1 MRRVWRT
8 HAPRIRGPPVYG
20 QPIRGTAGHGP
31 AIHGMGERAA
41 HRAAV
46 TGMTTADVGGAP
58 GDLGGA
64 AGRAAGGPLG
74 ARKAP
79 PSRRRMLAGWA
90 ISLSLAVLLAFGI
103 RTFAFE
109 AFSIPSTSMVP
120 TLNVGDRILVLKAF
134 FDWHQLREGDIVVFT
149 HPPRDHC
156 RGPAGTD
163 LVKRV
168 IALPGQTLYSA
179 GGILYVDGRR
189 LREPYLPPHDPL
201 GPPIPGATR
210 QDPFHVPRGEFY
222 VMGDNRAISCDSRF
236 WGPIKGS
243 TIIGRVV
250 VLLWHG
256 DHPDFRFF

>member
-1 MRRVWRT
+1 M
-8 HAPRIRGPPVYG
+8 AEG
-20 QPIRGTAGHGP
+20 
-31 AIHGMGERAA
+31 AA
-41 HRAAV
+41 HRIAV
-46 TGMTTADVGGAP
+46 TGMTTADFGAP
-58 GDLGGA
+58 DDLGGTP
-64 AGRAAGGPLG
+64 GRAAGGPLA

-79 PSRRRMLAGWA
+79 PSRRRALAGWA
-90 ISLSLAVLLAFGI
+90 ISLALALLLAFGI
-103 RTFAFE
+103 RTFVFRV
-109 AFSIPSTSMVP
+109 FSIPTTSMVP
-120 TLNVGDRILVLKAF
+120 TLDVYDRILVQKAF
-134 FDWHQLREGDIVVFT
+134 FNWRQLREGDIAVFT

-156 RGPAGTD
+156 GGSAGTD

-168 IALPGQTLYSA
+168 IALPGQTIYSA

-243 TIIGRVV
+243 SIIGRVV
-250 VLLWHG
+250 MLLWHDG
-256 DHPDFRFF
+256 HPDFHFF